1 MFTAQDSCLQ
11 TNSVNGLPFFQ
22 GYHEDG
28 AGLPERRIHHQN
40 QAIVSS
46 YKFNCCGNITAWG
59 VDLNPDT
66 EGGTFDFIFQVW
78 RPSPSVN
85 ITGCYSLVDDFI
97 SSSIS
102 ITPSEPVARVVPSP
116 QDQLQFEPG
125 DVLGFYVERHGGE
138 SSDNDG
144 VVVLI
149 DSSHSSELIWHG
161 SVDIMAVQP
170 SQSQG
175 SCPYPVGTNG
185 VLNSL
190 THAAPVISVSL
201 ITTACSNTPP
211 ATTTSF
217 FSMLSTST
225 KVNLLAPTVTTTLHS
240 HIPGP
245 VTASTAIAISSQFP
259 ISTNLVP
266 MESSAITFVPSHAL
280 VPSASTLFQI
290 HPTSTN
296 LAPTEPF
303 TIPYNEDQ
311 SSSLSTFRVVGIAVL
326 VFAVV
331 ILFIAA
337 AVTALCCVNHH
348 RKKSPLSRA
357 CAPND
362 VDARKQSTIPL
373 EEDFP
378 DVVASMK
385 LKDNQ
390 AYGNIN
396 SSRSTKD
403 AGFSVDDT
411 FYSPSSSIELKGNE
425 AYAALDLAY
434 YRKIS
439 IKLIKRV

>member
-1 MFTAQDSCLQ
+1 M
-11 TNSVNGLPFFQ
+11 
-22 GYHEDG
+22 
-28 AGLPERRIHHQN
+28 
-40 QAIVSS
+40 
-46 YKFNCCGNITAWG
+46 
-59 VDLNPDT
+59 DLNPDT

-211 ATTTSF
+211 ATTTSTH
-217 FSMLSTST
+217 STST
-225 KVNLLAPTVTTTLHS
+225 KVNLLAPTVTTTSHS
-240 HIPGP
+240 HTPGP
-245 VTASTAIAISSQFP
+245 VTTSTAIAISSLFP
-259 ISTNLVP
+259 VSTNLVP

-280 VPSASTLFQI
+280 VPSSSTLFQI

-296 LAPTEPF
+296 LAPTEPYTF
-303 TIPYNEDQ
+303 PYNEDP
-311 SSSLSTFRVVGIAVL
+311 SSLLSTFQVVGIAVL
-326 VFAVV
+326 VFAVFV
-331 ILFIAA
+331 LFTAA
-337 AVTALCCVNHH
+337 AVTALCCVNHC
-348 RKKSPLSRA
+348 RKNSPLSRA
-357 CAPND
+357 HAPND

-390 AYGNIN
+390 AYGNLN
-396 SSRSTKD
+396 STRSIEHT
-403 AGFSVDDT
+403 GFSVEDT
-411 FYSPSSSIELKGNE
+411 FYAPSSSIELKGNE
-425 AYAALDLAY
+425 AYAALDLQ
-434 YRKIS
+434 
-439 IKLIKRV
+439 